1 MKIAAAI
8 FIPVISAL
16 LIARVA
22 VPVDEPLEIEDPTQF
37 SYTMP
42 WSYGSLDEA
51 LWLALDDIATIR
63 KYMPPEVDHFRVV
76 IPPYGNNPSFVF
88 MMFERSDLELLAAG
102 ELAPELFIRDH
113 VTFD

>member
-1 MKIAAAI
+1 MKIATAI
-8 FIPVISAL
+8 FIPAISAL
-16 LIARVA
+16 LLARVA
-22 VPVDEPLEIEDPTQF
+22 VPVAEPLEVVDPTEF

-51 LWLALDDIATIR
+51 LWLALGDVATIR

-76 IPPYGNNPSFVF
+76 IPPYGDNTSFVF
-88 MMFERSDLELLAAG
+88 IQFERSDLELLAAG
-102 ELAPELFIRDH
+102 ELAPELFIRDY

>member
-1 MKIAAAI
+1 MKIATAI
-8 FIPVISAL
+8 LIPAISAL

-22 VPVDEPLEIEDPTQF
+22 VPVDEPTVIVDPTQF

-51 LWLALDDIATIR
+51 LWMALDDISTIR
-63 KYMPPEVDHFRVV
+63 KYMPPEVDHYRVI
-76 IPPYGNNPSFVF
+76 IPPYGDNTSFVVI
-88 MMFERSDLELLAAG
+88 MFERSDLELLAAG
-102 ELAPELFIRDH
+102 ELAPELFIRNH

>member
-1 MKIAAAI
+1 MKIATAI
-8 FIPVISAL
+8 FIPIISAL

-22 VPVDEPLEIEDPTQF
+22 VPVDEPLEIEDPALF

-63 KYMPPEVDHFRVV
+63 KYMPPEVDHYRVV
-76 IPPYGNNPSFVF
+76 IPPYGDNTSFVF
-88 MMFERSDLELLAAG
+88 IMFERSDLELLAAG
-102 ELAPELFIRDH
+102 ELAPELFIRNH